1 MNHLLRNFIFDLL
14 VQPLIRLVDFLF
26 PKVSRCW
33 GFAVHHIKSD
43 QFVENARAVFEYV
56 KADSGIEKII
66 FSRTDDPDYGIEGA
80 ENTRIV
86 RLQSLRGLYWLL
98 RCRVLF
104 VMHSI
109 AMDYSFRWGEKQ
121 FSIPKLDLRKRAVV
135 NLWHGIPLKA
145 LYALANPGVRA
156 RLDRVRYRRMERSR
170 YTGLISSSK
179 IDRCSMTACF
189 HPIHPDRVWMT
200 GLPRN
205 DFLVQEF
212 KGLPSY
218 LQKQISGVRA
228 LKNGRR
234 LVVYAPTYRQTAAV
248 ADAACYQFT
257 ADEIARLREVLRKHD
272 AVFGFRMHYFRNSG
286 SLFNMEK
293 YIDNEWI
300 VDLGHAVVPEVA
312 CVIREA
318 DLVITDYSS
327 VYVDALYLD
336 KPILGF
342 AYDLDQYLKN
352 QDGLLYDMDV
362 AFPGPVVQDF
372 SSLLGEVD
380 RGLSGRQLTGSDPY
394 RIAQKIFFEY
404 RDGRNAERVVARVK
418 AAIQAPY
425 KYL

>member
-1 MNHLLRNFIFDLL
+1 MNHRLRKFTFDLL
-14 VQPLIRLVDFLF
+14 VQPLIRLVDLLF

-33 GFAVHHIKSD
+33 GFAVHHIKSE
-43 QFVENARAVFEYV
+43 QFVENARAVFECV
-56 KADSGIEKII
+56 KADPSLEKII

-86 RLQSLRGLYWLL
+86 RLQSLLGLYWLL

-104 VMHSI
+104 VTHSI
-109 AMDYSFRWGEKQ
+109 AMDYAFRWGGKE

-145 LYALANPGVRA
+145 LYALANPAVRA
-156 RLDRVRYRRMERSR
+156 RLDRVRYRREERSR
-170 YTGLISSSK
+170 YAGLISSSK
-179 IDRCSMTACF
+179 IDRCSMAACF

-205 DFLVQEF
+205 DFLVQEL

-248 ADAACYQFT
+248 ADAACYQFSE
-257 ADEIARLREVLRKHD
+257 DEIARLREVLRKHD
-272 AVFGFRMHYFRNSG
+272 AVLGFRMHYFRNSG
-286 SLFNMEK
+286 SLFNLEK

-336 KPILGF
+336 KPVLGF
-342 AYDLDQYLKN
+342 AYDLEQYLKN
-352 QDGLLYDMDV
+352 QDGLLYDMEV

-380 RGLSGRQLTGSDPY
+380 RELSARQLTGSDQY
-394 RIAQKIFFEY
+394 RMAQKIFFEY

-418 AAIQAPY
+418 VAIRAP
-425 KYL
+425 